1 MKICMFT
8 NTYLPHIGGV
18 ARSVHFFAQDLRNLN
33 HQVLVVSPTYSENR
47 NDAAEGDWVL
57 RVPAVQNFNGS
68 DFSVRIPMPFVIA
81 QGIDAFKPDIVHSH
95 HPFLM
100 GDAALRTARR
110 KNLPLVFT
118 HHTLYEKYTHYV
130 PLDSESMKKFVID
143 LSTGYANFCD
153 RVVAPSRSI
162 ARLIRKRGVK
172 RPIEEIPTGVDID
185 FFAGG
190 RRSHFRDRYG
200 IPENARVVGHLG
212 RLAPEKNLAYLAEA
226 AAEFIDRQRDTFFL
240 VVGSGPSEEKI
251 RKIFQKN
258 NTTQNLI
265 MPGSL
270 SHQALSDAYSAM
282 DLFTFSSHSETQ
294 GMVLLEAMAAGTPV
308 IALDASGVREVVDD
322 GRNGRLLPADAS
334 RHAFADAIEVFFQ
347 NDETA
352 ARWRRRARETA
363 RRLSREI
370 CARRLEN
377 LYQRLLDAHAK
388 GAPERISDESVSLDT
403 LLESLKVEW
412 DLLIQKTMA
421 AAHAIRSGGAR
432 HKQGAMKKTRK
443 SN

>member
-18 ARSVHFFAQDLRNLN
+18 ARSVHFFAQDLRKLN
-33 HQVLVVSPTYSENR
+33 HQVLVVSPTYAENR
-47 NDAAEGDWVL
+47 NDAAEGDRVL

-110 KNLPLVFT
+110 KDLPLVFT

-130 PLDSESMKKFVID
+130 PLDSASMKKFVID
-143 LSTGYANFCD
+143 LSTSYANFCD

-162 ARLIRKRGVK
+162 ARLIRERGVE
-172 RPIEEIPTGVDID
+172 RPIEEIPTGVDVE
-185 FFAGG
+185 FFASGN
-190 RRSHFRDRYG
+190 RARFRDMHG

-226 AAEFIDRQRDTFFL
+226 ASEFIDRQRDSFFL
-240 VVGSGPSEEKI
+240 VVGSGPSEKEI
-251 RKIFQKN
+251 RKIFQSKN
-258 NTTQNLI
+258 LVQNLI
-265 MPGSL
+265 MPGSQ
-270 SHQALSDAYSAM
+270 SGQALSDAYSAM
-282 DLFTFSSHSETQ
+282 DLFAFSSRSETQ
-294 GMVLLEAMAAGTPV
+294 GMVLLEAMAAGQPV
-308 IALDASGVREVVDD
+308 IALDASGVREVVED

-334 RHAFADAIEVFFQ
+334 RPAFADAIENFFQ
-347 NDETA
+347 NDENA
-352 ARWRRRARETA
+352 GRWRRRARETA
-363 RRLSREI
+363 RSLSREI

-377 LYQRLLDAHAK
+377 LYQRLLDKQATAT
-388 GAPERISDESVSLDT
+388 PERISDESMSLEM

-412 DLLIQKTMA
+412 DLLFQKTVA
-421 AAHAIRSGGAR
+421 AAHAIRSGEPR
-432 HKQGAMKKTRK
+432 HKQ
-443 SN
+443 